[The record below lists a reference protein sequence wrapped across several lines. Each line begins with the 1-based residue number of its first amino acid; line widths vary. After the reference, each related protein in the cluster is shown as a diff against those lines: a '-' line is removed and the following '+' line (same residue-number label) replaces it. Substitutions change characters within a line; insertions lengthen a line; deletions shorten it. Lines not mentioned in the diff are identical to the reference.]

1 MKAVKC
7 DTGSLDWAY
16 LHIGVIS
23 AGEADNLLTP
33 KLKAKEGKAVHS
45 YLCRKAAEV
54 YREKPLCDLSPK
66 GASSWQIDQGI
77 LLEEDAIPYLAFTH
91 DWEIKRGLFCT
102 TDDGLA
108 GCTPDGLV
116 GDDFGIEIKCP
127 EPQKHVA
134 YLLAGDVPD
143 EYAPQVAFSLYVT
156 GMKEWKFVSFR
167 KNFPTLIVSVRRDEA
182 LMSLIAGVVSDFHA
196 QLQTAVAKLRSL

>member
-1 MKAVKC
+1 M
-7 DTGSLDWAY
+7 DWAY
-16 LHIGVIS
+16 LHIGVVS

-33 KLKAKEGKAVHS
+33 KFKEKEGKAVHS
-45 YLCRKAAEV
+45 YLCRKAAEM
-54 YREKPLCDLSPK
+54 YRGKPLCDLSPK

-77 LLEEDAIPYLAFTH
+77 LLEDDAIPYLAFTH
-91 DWEIKRGLFCT
+91 DWEIKRGIFCT

-116 GDDFGIEIKCP
+116 GEDFGLEIKCP

-134 YLLAGDVPD
+134 YLLAGEVPD

-156 GMKEWKFVSFR
+156 GRKEWKFVSFR
-167 KNFPTLIVSVRRDEA
+167 KHFPTLIVTVQRDEA
-182 LMSLIAGVVSDFHA
+182 LMALIGRLVSQFHTSL
-196 QLQTAVAKLRSL
+196 AVAVQKLKSLPS